1 MVQFECDGCIFFK
14 LRKRLPISGNAQDQL
29 LLGCIRR
36 VVLDSF
42 WSRARTTVERH
53 AGKIDQCLALSKTV
67 GLSGPY
73 LEPGPLPP
81 YDHCGYEVAIQMVLQ
96 SRAPGKYSSSYQQ
109 WDTIRK
115 IRSCFSNQVRA
126 SGVAN
131 ATALSISDL
140 DGKNYQRIGE
150 DSCAALWFQRFLT
163 GCKRRMGQDWR
174 PDRAISHQQMSH
186 LLATVENR
194 IQNSISAEERAR
206 WIFAGTYFAACY
218 VASLRG
224 PEGLLMELAGLRE
237 NFETYEPEQV
247 VVLALR
253 GKVKGEHHVR
263 DHLLPVANETK
274 SGIQMRTWIRRTLAA
289 NHKANRTSGPAFCD
303 ENGRVLRTSDMN
315 EMLHDAL
322 GEVFDRHPTLF
333 LADIKSR
340 KDIEEKYHV
349 YRSFRRGS
357 DSRALAQEVNTP
369 DIEVVNRWAAKEKA
383 GPARPGRK
391 MVHHYS
397 DINLLLPCF
406 LRYTSVM

>member
-1 MVQFECDGCIFFK
+1 MQWVGNCKECGSQKTWTQGLFCANFGNSLGNSRPCRSVWCPGCYSSDPNLKFHTAIREGEGLDPTGQIDDEDRMESVWRTKQSDRFEFAQARRGDHLMVQFECDGCIFFK

-194 IQNSISAEERAR
+194 IGFDSI
-206 WIFAGTYFAACY
+206 
-218 VASLRG
+218 
-224 PEGLLMELAGLRE
+224 
-237 NFETYEPEQV
+237 
-247 VVLALR
+247 
-253 GKVKGEHHVR
+253 
-263 DHLLPVANETK
+263 
-274 SGIQMRTWIRRTLAA
+274 
-289 NHKANRTSGPAFCD
+289 
-303 ENGRVLRTSDMN
+303 
-315 EMLHDAL
+315 
-322 GEVFDRHPTLF
+322 
-333 LADIKSR
+333 IK
-340 KDIEEKYHV
+340 
-349 YRSFRRGS
+349 
-357 DSRALAQEVNTP
+357 
-369 DIEVVNRWAAKEKA
+369 
-383 GPARPGRK
+383 
-391 MVHHYS
+391 
-397 DINLLLPCF
+397 
-406 LRYTSVM
+406 